1 MEPERLRPER
11 PETAP
16 VSRASA
22 PERTDSAERIQRP
35 EAPPASGGE
44 RSSAQAPSK
53 TTPGSPKPGSS
64 RGTLLKVLAV
74 VFLAVL
80 GWMYFG
86 RTHPAA
92 GAEEA
97 APNYQK
103 NKNAN
108 PAVPAVLTSRD
119 LDRAKAQ
126 AVQAAALAGNP
137 LPGITNPSPAFIE
150 AAKRGDVNF
159 YVMRVFDSCAEDGDV
174 VTIQLPEGG
183 EIGPIPL
190 TIAGTTISIPVVAGQ
205 PPSVRI
211 VGIKDG
217 VGGITVG
224 AESSGGTWFSE
235 IMPVG
240 GTEDM
245 LLSVQ

>member
-1 MEPERLRPER
+1 MEPERLRPEG
-11 PETAP
+11 PEAAP
-16 VSRASA
+16 VSRPSV
-22 PERTDSAERIQRP
+22 PQRPDSAEKVQRP
-35 EAPPASGGE
+35 EQTSSRGESSSKASSG
-44 RSSAQAPSK
+44 ASK
-53 TTPGSPKPGSS
+53 PKSS
-64 RGTLLKVLAV
+64 RGTLLKLLAV

-86 RTHPAA
+86 RSSHVVANA
-92 GAEEA
+92 DEA
-97 APNYQK
+97 SPNYQK

-108 PAVPAVLTSRD
+108 PSVPAVLTSRD

-126 AVQAAALAGNP
+126 VVQAAAISGNP

-150 AAKRGDVNF
+150 SAKKGDVNF
-159 YVMRVFDSCAEDGDV
+159 YVMRIYDSCAEDGDV
-174 VTIQLPEGG
+174 VTLQLPEGG

-205 PPSVRI
+205 PASVRI
-211 VGIKDG
+211 MGVKDG

-224 AESSGGTWFSE
+224 AESSGGTWFSQVL
-235 IMPVG
+235 PVG
-240 GTEDM
+240 GSEDM